1 MSARRLAWAIGLVF
15 YVLLW
20 LIALHGA
27 TSLIAPLVIPPVLA
41 LLVYAGVWMNR
52 FLGIAPRRQH
62 FSEREDEPKR

>member
-1 MSARRLAWAIGLVF
+1 MSARRLAWALGLVV

-52 FLGIAPRRQH
+52 FLGITPRRQH
-62 FSEREDEPKR
+62 FSEREDDSTR